1 MEKKLKTLTIAE
13 KLNLIKSFEKSSL
26 SNIPDEEMDDS
37 LPTNI
42 EVFKALKIVRKYA
55 QFNTLN
61 NEVNSLSNIEKSLTI
76 SIINSKKQSMITNF
90 FK

>member
-1 MEKKLKTLTIAE
+1 MLLILILIVISLKLGKVDW
-13 KLNLIKSFEKSSL
+13 LI
-26 SNIPDEEMDDS
+26 SNEEMDDS

-61 NEVNSLSNIEKSLTI
+61 NEVNSLSNIEKSVTI
-76 SIINSKKQSMITNF
+76 SIINSEKQSMITNF